1 MRHLDNDILAAFV
14 AVYDHGSFTAAA
26 EQLGKT
32 QAAVSIML
40 SRLEKHLGQRLLER
54 SRQGITL
61 TPAGE
66 KLIGYARQMRM
77 LEEEAL
83 SALGCYDARTR
94 IRIGMPDD
102 YLGTVGAALIENF
115 SQRNPQL
122 QVEIVSDFSFKLQK
136 SLEEGHLDLAIVT
149 RQPGQEQGEFLRHE
163 AQLWCTAPN
172 CYPERQSVLPMVLF
186 PDGCRSRPQVLA
198 ALDQAGLR
206 WRIVCTS
213 SHLTGVETAVRVGA
227 ALTVLPASVISPD
240 WRILGQNDRLPALKP
255 LDLALLLP
263 ADAHVG
269 SRRLAQFIREL
280 ISQPAAEI
288 PQPIQIVR

>member
-1 MRHLDNDILAAFV
+1 MRHLDNDTLAAFV

-149 RQPGQEQGEFLRHE
+149 RQPGQEQGSSCAMKPSSGARPHIAIRSGNRCCRLCCSPMAAGRGRRCWRRWTRPGCAGASF
-163 AQLWCTAPN
+163 AP
-172 CYPERQSVLPMVLF
+172 LP
-186 PDGCRSRPQVLA
+186 
-198 ALDQAGLR
+198 
-206 WRIVCTS
+206 T
-213 SHLTGVETAVRVGA
+213 
-227 ALTVLPASVISPD
+227 
-240 WRILGQNDRLPALKP
+240 
-255 LDLALLLP
+255 
-263 ADAHVG
+263 
-269 SRRLAQFIREL
+269 
-280 ISQPAAEI
+280 
-288 PQPIQIVR
+288 